1 MNAPIHPADP
11 LESVTSDVPGAI
23 VREGPAR
30 CPHCGTPVEGD
41 EDVYCCAGCEL
52 AAQIIAGAG
61 LEAYYEER
69 EAYAPRP
76 QARKVDWAALP
87 VQDQADGTCEATF
100 AIDGL
105 RCASCTWVTEHVL
118 AQTAG
123 VQDAHVSYA
132 SGRAV
137 VRFDP
142 QVVPLDRV
150 VQRVAALG
158 YSPRPAEQRS
168 RGDRDSLVRL
178 GLASFVA
185 ANVMLLSA
193 TMYAGWWDGM
203 DDGFAQLFRWTM
215 LILATPAVT
224 WSAAP
229 FFRGGTRVWV
239 RVSERR

>member
-1 MNAPIHPADP
+1 M
-11 LESVTSDVPGAI
+11 PGAI

-137 VRFDP
+137 VPKVRRARRRTMIFSSRAVCKRNRS
-142 QVVPLDRV
+142 QYVNN
-150 VQRVAALG
+150 ALK
-158 YSPRPAEQRS
+158 S
-168 RGDRDSLVRL
+168 
-178 GLASFVA
+178 
-185 ANVMLLSA
+185 
-193 TMYAGWWDGM
+193 
-203 DDGFAQLFRWTM
+203 
-215 LILATPAVT
+215 IL
-224 WSAAP
+224 
-229 FFRGGTRVWV
+229 TR
-239 RVSERR
+239 